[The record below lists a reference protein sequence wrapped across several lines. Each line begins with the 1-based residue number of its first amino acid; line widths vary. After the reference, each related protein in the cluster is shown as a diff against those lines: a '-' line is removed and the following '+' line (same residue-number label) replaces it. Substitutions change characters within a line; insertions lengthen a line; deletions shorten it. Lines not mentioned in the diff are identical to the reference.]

1 MFDVNRGTA
10 GMLTHGRIDPGSRE
24 QNERE
29 SLEQERNTWFATLD
43 SNRLQFK
50 EARERIRA
58 ACDRAQQSVRI
69 DLANQAQFISR
80 QVLPSD
86 VVELLC
92 RYQREIWQGRLEQIQ
107 QDRDRSLEAVDCQE
121 REVFLHH
128 HRRFPL
134 SSKIMPIVGFGSG
147 EGTPERE
154 TSVQATG
161 RASDLQLRGGPDHV
175 ASDDVASDDV
185 ASDDV
190 ASDDVIA
197 PKTHS
202 LPPAVRG
209 LTIRPLAVICPNPAA
224 DGAQRPPHGPLGI
237 SAVTLRAS
245 HEGVSGPVV
254 VLPSQQAQQAY
265 QSPYRDRH
273 GFACRGHEKGST
285 GLVGSTPKAPEGLAG
300 QCGRS
305 ATRRRQP
312 SAANLGPKRPR
323 LTTAQKAEART
334 TTIDE
339 VRRHNASGAKS
350 VIIKFNGLFYIIR
363 YVPYEPAADMAEPG
377 LTGILTRDRCDEHG
391 IRFRQHVLAEAARH
405 LQGACHRYPTVT
417 NRLIVQMLGV
427 RVTDCTDALALMNNA
442 CVTEVPAS
450 GYKPTNWARGY
461 ARRRKFV
468 QYMPRAISVPPA
480 RRAAEEEESP

>member
-107 QDRDRSLEAVDCQE
+107 LDRDRSLEAVDCQE

-175 ASDDVASDDV
+175 ASDDI

-209 LTIRPLAVICPNPAA
+209 LTIRPLAVVCPNPAE
-224 DGAQRPPHGPLGI
+224 DGAQRPPHGPLGT

-245 HEGVSGPVV
+245 NEGVSGPVV
-254 VLPSQQAQQAY
+254 LLPSQQAQRAY

-405 LQGACHRYPTVT
+405 LQGACHGYPTVT
-417 NRLIVQMLGV
+417 NRLIVQMFGI

-468 QYMPRAISVPPA
+468 QYMPRAISVPHA